1 MITITVTV
9 LALVL
14 VYKSFCKIVCIYG
27 HANKASC
34 CEILKEVFANSFRF
48 LLTSQDM
55 GPLWKMQF
63 RISPG
68 RRMKLCDLVGGNM
81 LKKSTKGCDELLVL
95 RKE

>member
-1 MITITVTV
+1 
-9 LALVL
+9 
-14 VYKSFCKIVCIYG
+14 
-27 HANKASC
+27 
-34 CEILKEVFANSFRF
+34 
-48 LLTSQDM
+48 M